1 MGRFCI
7 FLHIWLRFPLTNVT
21 KKTVFWLSLLMWWK
35 KIIPSYPLRYTN
47 ITKKQWNTNNTIN
60 EIGGTIQSLKVT
72 QNVEPQKTD
81 LTGRK
86 KGKWTGILFPTK
98 FAWFHKDLLHS
109 TTNLLFFIFQN
120 PIQEGDDGVLKKG
133 LLWQQRDKLFSRWK
147 ERYFILT
154 KDYFHCFKKATSR
167 ITEMGGFIFKVLFS
181 SHSFSGASAL

>member
-1 MGRFCI
+1 M
-7 FLHIWLRFPLTNVT
+7 
-21 KKTVFWLSLLMWWK
+21 
-35 KIIPSYPLRYTN
+35 
-47 ITKKQWNTNNTIN
+47 
-60 EIGGTIQSLKVT
+60 
-72 QNVEPQKTD
+72 EPQKTD
-81 LTGRK
+81 LPGRK

-98 FAWFHKDLLHS
+98 IAWFHKDLLHS

-167 ITEMGGFIFKVLFS
+167 ITEMGGFIFKVLFFP
-181 SHSFSGASAL
+181 SHSFSGASALWCFSSMTNWENFVWTDATIIF